1 MLSDWSAEMLL
12 IEVRYGQVGREV
24 PTVTDS
30 RPRALP
36 KPGTPLLTVREFNED
51 AIRISRTGVL
61 GADR

>member
-1 MLSDWSAEMLL
+1 MLL